1 MKKVEERDFLD
12 RRREGKNRRKGVATA
27 GESGGPS
34 RQSESSQELLT
45 PSSIL
50 SPPLD
55 LESQPSPWFNVPPPS
70 GRRKQGRSLFCDP
83 SQIQIPPS
91 SPLIVFIIDRLWHP
105 IISMLFLYFLCNIC
119 VYISRERSWLFWKR
133 CKKKEHGNIGLLLAR
148 RRRRKDKQII
158 STLHFL
164 DISEWCCIEIR
175 RREKKD
181 GGPKRLSPRP
191 DKTSPKGLR
200 VPFHAD
206 FSPLRIMNARR
217 GGKGELF
224 AIEERKERI
233 GNAG

>member
-1 MKKVEERDFLD
+1 MEILDFYLLDVEEEKIR
-12 RRREGKNRRKGVATA
+12 
-27 GESGGPS
+27 
-34 RQSESSQELLT
+34 
-45 PSSIL
+45 
-50 SPPLD
+50 
-55 LESQPSPWFNVPPPS
+55 
-70 GRRKQGRSLFCDP
+70 
-83 SQIQIPPS
+83 
-91 SPLIVFIIDRLWHP
+91 
-105 IISMLFLYFLCNIC
+105 
-119 VYISRERSWLFWKR
+119 
-133 CKKKEHGNIGLLLAR
+133 
-148 RRRRKDKQII
+148 DKQII

-175 RREKKD
+175 RRKKKD

-191 DKTSPKGLR
+191 DKNSSPKGLR